1 MSRLWWVRSKR
12 ESYSTNNNKN
22 NSKFYDVDDVD
33 DVDDEIDV
41 NDVLLREDFHRNKTI
56 VLSAIHKLHTNYVLT
71 TYKTLLKVFHKWHN
85 MVLHSP
91 NYYGNI
97 PDDEDINH
105 LSDNGDHVSNISD
118 DKLNNSWKRK
128 YFLKEKEINL
138 LKMKLNKRREK
149 KFSEIM
155 QKWLIGMNPKS
166 SLLSAFQ
173 NWKFIVTRL
182 KNDRA
187 TTVFRLKDQVQEQ
200 QRSSEIEEMREAKN
214 AGRKIGSMLL
224 CALFFFRWKL
234 KKHKDDQ
241 DMERQKWIEEKK
253 DIRRNLIMLKGTT
266 LKSNERM
273 LESYLVS
280 LQRGENIVKDLR
292 SINEAM
298 TNLHELN

>member
-1 MSRLWWVRSKR
+1 
-12 ESYSTNNNKN
+12 
-22 NSKFYDVDDVD
+22 
-33 DVDDEIDV
+33 
-41 NDVLLREDFHRNKTI
+41 
-56 VLSAIHKLHTNYVLT
+56 
-71 TYKTLLKVFHKWHN
+71 
-85 MVLHSP
+85 
-91 NYYGNI
+91 
-97 PDDEDINH
+97 
-105 LSDNGDHVSNISD
+105 
-118 DKLNNSWKRK
+118 
-128 YFLKEKEINL
+128 
-138 LKMKLNKRREK
+138 
-149 KFSEIM
+149 
-155 QKWLIGMNPKS
+155 
-166 SLLSAFQ
+166 
-173 NWKFIVTRL
+173 
-182 KNDRA
+182 
-187 TTVFRLKDQVQEQ
+187 
-200 QRSSEIEEMREAKN
+200 MREAKN